1 MRFESHQEES
11 ALKVLSG
18 PSNVFCVG
26 FVQPQ
31 PITPG
36 GYGRDSHWVG
46 ELNSMPAK
54 ISFPLGICYPQSGEA
69 MNKAGCPIAAAA
81 SQGRLSCAWLPGPG
95 PAAPSRTSRGV
106 SESQSRSTSPTAKD
120 PGAEGQ
126 GPGGRASPDHPSAL
140 RSAPTPPGCPRRKWQ
155 EQRLAQVAGE
165 GVLHNSLRGSW
176 ISGILAAPALPHWCL
191 PSRQN
196 TQFLYTQHL
205 HLSQHARQTTH
216 SRKLQT

>member
-1 MRFESHQEES
+1 M
-11 ALKVLSG
+11 
-18 PSNVFCVG
+18 G

-126 GPGGRASPDHPSAL
+126 GPGWQGQPRSPLRPAFSPHPT
-140 RSAPTPPGCPRRKWQ
+140 R
-155 EQRLAQVAGE
+155 
-165 GVLHNSLRGSW
+165 
-176 ISGILAAPALPHWCL
+176 
-191 PSRQN
+191 
-196 TQFLYTQHL
+196 
-205 HLSQHARQTTH
+205 LSQEEVARAATRPGGRGRCPAQF
-216 SRKLQT
+216 SERKLDLWHPGSPSPTSLVSSQQAEHTVSIHTAFTSLPARKTDNAF